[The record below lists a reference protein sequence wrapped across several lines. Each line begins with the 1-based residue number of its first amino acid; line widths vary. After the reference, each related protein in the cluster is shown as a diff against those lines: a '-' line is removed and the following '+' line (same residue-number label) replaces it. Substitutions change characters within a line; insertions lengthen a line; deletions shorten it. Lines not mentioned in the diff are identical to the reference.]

1 MKFLIKNKLS
11 KVPSD
16 LWTDIDSRLGKIFMM
31 IPEKAFARLLVMTR
45 WLALTISSQRK
56 TCIF

>member
-16 LWTDIDSRLGKIFMM
+16 LWTDIDSRLGKMFTM
-31 IPEKAFARLLVMTR
+31 IPEKAFACLLVMTH
-45 WLALTISSQRK
+45 
-56 TCIF
+56 

>member
-16 LWTDIDSRLGKIFMM
+16 LWTNIDSRLGNLFMM

-45 WLALTISSQRK
+45 
-56 TCIF
+56 

>member
-16 LWTDIDSRLGKIFMM
+16 LWTDIDSRLGKMFTM
-31 IPEKAFARLLVMTR
+31 IPEKAFACLLVMTH
-45 WLALTISSQRK
+45 WLALTTSSQRK

>member
-31 IPEKAFARLLVMTR
+31 IPEKAFARLSVMTR
-45 WLALTISSQRK
+45 
-56 TCIF
+56 